1 MFAYCLR
8 VSFVF
13 SLLKQMVDFKKLAVN
28 NVEKVQEAAVPKS
41 TERNSD
47 RLL

>member
-1 MFAYCLR
+1 
-8 VSFVF
+8 
-13 SLLKQMVDFKKLAVN
+13 MVDFKKLAVN

-47 RLL
+47 ERLL